1 MVEVVVE
8 FDVQS
13 FDVLERRDDLDVYLS
28 HKLMQK
34 GYSSNLL

>member
-8 FDVQS
+8 FNIQS

-28 HKLMQK
+28 HELMQK
-34 GYSSNLL
+34 GYNSNLL